1 MAETDRNIV
10 AHENYLLRRLSRL
23 FRAEREGR
31 LSGRRNGVG
40 ERLVRRRGDL
50 IEALLRTDA
59 ARRALRLPISPEL
72 RRAAASLAA
81 EAAQSRH
88 TADARLQQL
97 RDDLLIARGDG
108 IPTGIRGAAGGR
120 IIGRG

>member
-1 MAETDRNIV
+1 MADGDRNIV
-10 AHENYLLRRLSRL
+10 AHESHLARRLGRL

-31 LSGRRNGVG
+31 LSGRRSGLA
-40 ERLVRRRGDL
+40 ERLVRRRGEL

-59 ARRALRLPISPEL
+59 ARRALHLPISL
-72 RRAAASLAA
+72 DLQRAT
-81 EAAQSRH
+81 EALGHETAQSLH

-97 RDDLLIARGDG
+97 RDDLLMSRGDG
-108 IPTGIRGAAGGR
+108 IPTGIRGSGGR